1 MSSYKKLQD
10 IFKEDS
16 LRLSEQGKSRL
27 DEILGKKKKMNYFV
41 HLVSIFN
48 KIDNFIFTKPKYS
61 NSNRNK

>member
-1 MSSYKKLQD
+1 MSYRKLQD

-16 LRLSEQGKSRL
+16 LRLSESGKSRL
-27 DEILGKKKKMNYFV
+27 DEILGKKKKVNYFV
-41 HLVSIFN
+41 GLVKFFN